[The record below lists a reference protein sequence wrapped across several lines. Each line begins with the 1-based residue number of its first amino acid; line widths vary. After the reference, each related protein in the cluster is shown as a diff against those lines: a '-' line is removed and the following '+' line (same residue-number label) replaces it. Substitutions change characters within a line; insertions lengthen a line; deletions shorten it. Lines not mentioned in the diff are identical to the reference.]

1 MPSFFRCQ
9 TELCH
14 VVHDLLVA
22 SFILAAIGGAISL
35 SSSGLQLF
43 SAL

>member
-9 TELCH
+9 SELCR

-22 SFILAAIGGAISL
+22 AIILAAIGGAISL
-35 SSSGLQLF
+35 STSGLQLF